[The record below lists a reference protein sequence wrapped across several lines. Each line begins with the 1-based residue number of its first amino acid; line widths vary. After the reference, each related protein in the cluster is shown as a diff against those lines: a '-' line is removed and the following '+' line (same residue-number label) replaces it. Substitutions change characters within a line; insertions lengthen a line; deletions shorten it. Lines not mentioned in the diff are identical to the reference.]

1 MEDFTLRNNFRTA
14 YHIAKANQ
22 IQFSFQVSNVAQG
35 TEKKSIYNGVKKTVV
50 KFAMED
56 SNRSAAQKF
65 SVEPKRVIELRV
77 NFEKI
82 ISAKSSKQRLEM
94 RRRECFD
101 SDLEKK
107 LVAWVYEQ
115 RGKMLHVSRKMTE
128 LKANKKS
135 LTAKTKIQP
144 YDKLL

>member
-1 MEDFTLRNNFRTA
+1 MEDFTLRNNFGTA

-50 KFAMED
+50 KFAMEN

-65 SVEPKRVIELRV
+65 NVEPKRVIAWRE

-94 RRRECFD
+94 RRR
-101 SDLEKK
+101 
-107 LVAWVYEQ
+107 
-115 RGKMLHVSRKMTE
+115 
-128 LKANKKS
+128 
-135 LTAKTKIQP
+135 
-144 YDKLL
+144 